1 MNRKIGGTVLVAIG
15 VLIVLVA
22 VFFGGVYGFIGGTM
36 HGITLAADERREE
49 FIENAIETVGEVT
62 EVSKGSTTVA
72 FVANEKTY
80 QVRMNV
86 SIGRYGEGEDIV
98 VYYNESDPYNCDIPE
113 LQEFAEDVMEETYM
127 KFGYGLGAVFLVV
140 GFYIISRGID
150 LLKEK
155 NK

>member
-86 SIGRYGEGEDIV
+86 SISRYGR
-98 VYYNESDPYNCDIPE
+98 
-113 LQEFAEDVMEETYM
+113 
-127 KFGYGLGAVFLVV
+127 FGY
-140 GFYIISRGID
+140 RT
-150 LLKEK
+150 
-155 NK
+155 